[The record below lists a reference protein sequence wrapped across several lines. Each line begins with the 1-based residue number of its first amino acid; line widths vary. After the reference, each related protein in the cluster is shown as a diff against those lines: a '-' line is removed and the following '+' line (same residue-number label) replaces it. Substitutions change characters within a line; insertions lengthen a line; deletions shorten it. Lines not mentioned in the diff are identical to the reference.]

1 MFDVKKY
8 YFQKFTKIS
17 DTGRHFQINNQPLKT
32 SQTIRNKTI
41 LDLGKIVRNMT
52 SGDFLVFPTTTTDN
66 WGISYQD
73 NYLQEEQAKIFPRK

>member
-52 SGDFLVFPTTTTDN
+52 SGDFLVFPTTDN
-66 WGISYQD
+66 WVISYQD
-73 NYLQEEQAKIFPRK
+73 NNFQEEQAKIFPRK